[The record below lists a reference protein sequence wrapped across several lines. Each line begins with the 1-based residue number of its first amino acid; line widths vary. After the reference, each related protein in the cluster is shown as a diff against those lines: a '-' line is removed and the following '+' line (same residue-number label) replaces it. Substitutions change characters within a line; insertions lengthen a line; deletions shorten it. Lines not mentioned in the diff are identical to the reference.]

1 MNSETNEN
9 QADTIVLTNVLQRT
23 SCRDSILVTQHIAS
37 KTITRTI
44 NTNCGRTW
52 RIEEDEVA
60 TGTECRWRTGSGTSR
75 LLCPNFTCGFIVE
88 EATPIPN
95 LDKEHAF
102 FRQAPAHLAWEEPR
116 FGNQN
121 AYANNL
127 LSLRPSA
134 GGGQKGIINNT
145 CWFPNLRS
153 SGVKPGGAACWVI
166 QPAKAVLRRNRKP
179 ACARSI
185 LSKSPTALVDRL
197 TGVRIGLSHL
207 CRLAYRCSSRP
218 GRFRPCHK

>member
-1 MNSETNEN
+1 MLTTATMNSETNET

-60 TGTECRWRTGSGTSR
+60 TGTECRWRTGSGTSL
-75 LLCPNFTCGFIVE
+75 LLCPNFICGFIVE

-153 SGVKPGGAACWVI
+153 SGVKPGGAACRVLSLRHTPLRGSAAQRMVLQVASETFAI
-166 QPAKAVLRRNRKP
+166 RPNGPSTCQPRATP
-179 ACARSI
+179 
-185 LSKSPTALVDRL
+185 
-197 TGVRIGLSHL
+197 
-207 CRLAYRCSSRP
+207 
-218 GRFRPCHK
+218 

>member
-1 MNSETNEN
+1 MLTTAPMNSETNEN

-60 TGTECRWRTGSGTSR
+60 TG
-75 LLCPNFTCGFIVE
+75 VQ
-88 EATPIPN
+88 
-95 LDKEHAF
+95 EHPCCLVQILFVDSSWKKLRQFLIWTRNMHF
-102 FRQAPAHLAWEEPR
+102 FGRAPAHLAWEEPR

-218 GRFRPCHK
+218 GRFRPSHK